1 MDFEID
7 MSDFLGRLLWG
18 WRRVFVESCFRKTIS
33 AVAFFCVLM
42 KAVFP
47 FGTSLAPAFGSDEM
61 VSLVEAVQE
70 SLSNRPDLKAEI
82 YRVKSAKE
90 RIGASKSNYYPQL
103 SASFETIYGNSFFG
117 FFLFP
122 GYNYADLN
130 LLTVTLSQTIY
141 DFGRTGSLVSQSRWA
156 FELEKS
162 REAEIYQETIRAAE
176 TDYFNLLSS
185 QHQVLADKENLAD
198 AEEQLARAKYRF
210 NAGTGIILDVTRA
223 QVNVES
229 DKLQLIRDKDAAR
242 SIGIDLAEVMGRSKS
257 ERLVAGD
264 VFVDPNKGTTPDFQA
279 DLIQAMKH
287 RPEMIE
293 AMDQVRMSQS
303 ALKNA
308 KSQNYPSVTGL
319 FQSFTATMPQGSLPI
334 PYAPNNTPYS
344 TVNLG
349 GVVNIPIFEGGLMMH
364 QISQAHYD
372 LSSSIESRRS
382 VRLKVITDLKKAIL
396 EIRDATQRLV
406 EARTERMN
414 AEKNESLVAEA
425 YRVGSVHSVDVM
437 DAQAALRQAR
447 ESVIQ
452 ARYQLM
458 VGYLDFQYARGT
470 LSTQNLFSSQK

>member
-1 MDFEID
+1 MTY
-7 MSDFLGRLLWG
+7 
-18 WRRVFVESCFRKTIS
+18 VFIFIFSCGTEGSPFVASRSIKMGFGLFVPGAL
-33 AVAFFCVLM
+33 AVLITS
-42 KAVFP
+42 
-47 FGTSLAPAFGSDEM
+47 FGYSVPSAFGSDET
-61 VSLVEAVQE
+61 VSLFDAVQE
-70 SLSNRPDLKAEI
+70 SLVNRPDLKSEM

-90 RIGASKSNYYPQL
+90 RVAESKSNYYPQL
-103 SASFETIYGNSFFG
+103 SASFETVYGNSFFG

-156 FELEKS
+156 LELEKG
-162 REAEIYQETIRAAE
+162 REAGIYQDTIRQAE

-198 AEEQLARAKYRF
+198 AEEQMARAKYRF
-210 NAGTGIILDVTRA
+210 KAGTGIILDITRA

-242 SIGIDLAEVMGRSKS
+242 SIGIDLARVMGRSRS
-257 ERLVAGD
+257 ERIVAED
-264 VFVDPNKGTTPDFQA
+264 IFLDPNKESSPDFQS
-279 DLIQAMKH
+279 DLKMAMEH

-319 FQSFTATMPQGSLPI
+319 FQSFTAMMPQGSLPI

-344 TVNLG
+344 TINLG
-349 GVVNIPIFEGGLMMH
+349 GVVNIPILEGGLMMH
-364 QISQAHYD
+364 QLSQAHYD
-372 LSSSIESRRS
+372 LSSSIESSRS
-382 VRLKVITDLKKAIL
+382 IRIKVITDLKKAIL
-396 EIRDATQRLV
+396 EIRDAKERLV
-406 EARTERMN
+406 EARTERKN
-414 AEKNESLVAEA
+414 AEKNEILVSDA

-458 VGYLDFQYARGT
+458 VGYADFQYARGT
-470 LSTQNLFSSQK
+470 LSVQNLSMSGK